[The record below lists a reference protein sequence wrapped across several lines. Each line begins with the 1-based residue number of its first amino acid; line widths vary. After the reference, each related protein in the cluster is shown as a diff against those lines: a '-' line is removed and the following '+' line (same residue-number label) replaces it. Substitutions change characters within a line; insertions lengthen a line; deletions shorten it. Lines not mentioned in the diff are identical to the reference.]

1 MNAKRRNAIEKILI
15 SIDSHRAS
23 IVDEISELEALQAA
37 EQECFDNMPEG
48 LQASDNGQ
56 RIEEC
61 ATMLES
67 AIATLQSALEDT
79 EAALDEVREAMA
91 Q

>member
-1 MNAKRRNAIEKILI
+1 MNKQRRAKIESEVLAARTAIE
-15 SIDSHRAS
+15 
-23 IVDEISELEALQAA
+23 ALRFAMDNLKDLA
-37 EQECFDNMPEG
+37 TEEQDCFDNMPEG